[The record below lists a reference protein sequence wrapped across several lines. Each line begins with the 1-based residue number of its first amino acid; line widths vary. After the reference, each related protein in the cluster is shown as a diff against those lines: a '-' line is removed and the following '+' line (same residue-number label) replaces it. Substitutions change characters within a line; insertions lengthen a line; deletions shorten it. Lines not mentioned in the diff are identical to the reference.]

1 MNTWIERYALGKQ
14 LRHAGAA
21 STWARGLAALGAA
34 LALLTA
40 AAPAA
45 EAGSDTPM
53 GPNKVLDVEAFDG
66 AQFGQPADGRIRG
79 YGFAVAVTETGPV
92 ARTKRIGGWLTAGD
106 GQRLV
111 GFKLRFDQTA
121 DIDHRAHGALIVDG
135 ARIPAEDY
143 LFSVREGEHAYVASI
158 PSGAKEVQLEVS
170 AAGLAQTFSLTQL
183 ARVGAQP
190 TVLYRDGISPEVVR
204 DNAGERTLRVKD
216 VESGAKGALVIGL
229 EKARLSFF
237 TPPEPV
243 APANDPARAYFVVE
257 ATASLGGGFEA
268 ANALPSSALT
278 ATLAD
283 GTNLEALHAGPEDE
297 GLLPGAYYFPV
308 PADVEAVRLTIR
320 PGTFDAW
327 DRGVSG
333 AVPSPVRAEGAAVF
347 DVEFTP
353 GGAAKLPP
361 LPKEAVTSP
370 ARPDA
375 SDVPAEEP
383 GDGASRLAPVLV
395 LLLLLAAAAAA
406 FFWARRRQM
415 PVELPEP
422 VRVDLRGY
430 PVVTLTGPGSA
441 DAASAALADA
451 VKDDHTEVVVLD
463 RGPASGVA
471 DRLKAGAVRL
481 AADETALAAEV
492 EAGCLATAQDFA
504 AAAEEGANG
513 AAHNIVVL
521 APGQASEGLA
531 ALASRPSFDGVA
543 VRVLLLGGDT
553 VPVLDVAADGTVVL
567 PDGRLGRLPVSE
579 PPPQVDAATAA
590 EEAPSPPAAPSDD
603 RRLGVFVGL
612 LGPYRVSVDGDVVG
626 SGRKKARELLAL
638 LALRPEGVTMDAA
651 IEALWP
657 GAGPEKSADF
667 SQAVTSLR
675 AVLRVDGEPVVSR
688 IGARYQLD
696 RSRIAL
702 DVADFEEAARSE
714 PDAAVAL
721 YRGELADGEDYPWIE
736 PDRERL
742 RRTVLDLLA
751 ESVQRRRSAGDL
763 AGAAAAL
770 DRAVDID
777 RYSEPLYRELMAV
790 QREQGREDAVR
801 RTYDRLV
808 QALAE
813 LGAEPEPR
821 TAALLRDAAPQ
832 P

>member
-21 STWARGLAALGAA
+21 SAWARGLVGLAAALVL
-34 LALLTA
+34 LAA

-66 AQFGQPADGRIRG
+66 PQFGQPADGRIRG
-79 YGFAVAVTETGPV
+79 YGFAVAVTEAGPV
-92 ARTKRIGGWLTAGD
+92 ARTRRIGGWLTAGD

-121 DIDHRAHGALIVDG
+121 DIDHRTHGALIVDG

-143 LFSVREGEHAYVASI
+143 MFSVREGEHAYVASV
-158 PSGAKEVQLEVS
+158 PSGAKEVQLELS

-183 ARVGAQP
+183 ARVGTQP

-216 VESGAKGALVIGL
+216 VESGAKGALVIEL
-229 EKARLSFF
+229 DKARLSFF

-243 APANDPARAYFVVE
+243 APADDPARAYFVVE
-257 ATASLGGGFEA
+257 ATASLGGDFEV

-308 PADVEAVRLTIR
+308 PADVEAVRMTIR

-361 LPKEAVTSP
+361 LPREAVASP

-375 SDVPAEEP
+375 SDVPAEDP
-383 GDGASRLAPVLV
+383 DDGASRLAPVLV

-406 FFWARRRQM
+406 FFWARRRQT
-415 PVELPEP
+415 PAELPEP
-422 VRVDLRGY
+422 VRVDLRGF
-430 PVVTLTGPGSA
+430 PIVTLAGPGSA
-441 DAASAALADA
+441 DAASAALADV

-471 DRLKAGAVRL
+471 DRLKAGAVRH
-481 AADETALAAEV
+481 AADGAALAAEV
-492 EAGCLATAQDFA
+492 EAACLAAAQAFA
-504 AAAEEGANG
+504 SAAEEGANG
-513 AAHNIVVL
+513 AAHNVVVL
-521 APGQASEGLA
+521 APGQTGEELA
-531 ALASRPSFDGVA
+531 AIASRPSFDGVA
-543 VRVLLLGGDT
+543 LRVVLLGGDAA
-553 VPVLDVAADGTVVL
+553 PVLDVAADGTVVL
-567 PDGRLGRLPVSE
+567 PDGTLGRLPVSE
-579 PPPQVDAATAA
+579 PPPQVRTAAA
-590 EEAPSPPAAPSDD
+590 EEEPRPPTAPPDD
-603 RRLGVFVGL
+603 RRVGVVVDL
-612 LGPYRVSVDGDVVG
+612 LGPYRVSVDGAVVG

-667 SQAVTSLR
+667 RQAVTNLR

-688 IGARYQLD
+688 VGARYQLD

-721 YRGELADGEDYPWIE
+721 YRGELAEGEDYPWIE

-751 ESVQRRRSAGDL
+751 QSVQRRRSAGDL
-763 AGAAAAL
+763 ASAAAAL

-813 LGAEPEPR
+813 LDAEPEPR